1 MNKTK
6 KQTIKNGELDLK
18 NQLARALADYDNL
31 RKRIE
36 REKED
41 LEKLAGLKFILRLL
55 PLLDNLRSAQNHLK
69 DAGLA
74 ITIGEFENI
83 IKEEGIEEI
92 KPNKG
97 DLFDHNLHEV
107 IDVVENSQEE
117 NKIEEVVLSGWKF
130 RDGIVIRHAKVKVGK
145 KGLINKN

>member
-1 MNKTK
+1 MR
-6 KQTIKNGELDLK
+6 LSLK

-41 LEKLAGLKFILRLL
+41 LENLASLKLILRLL
-55 PLLDNLRSAQNHLK
+55 PLLDNLRAAQDHLK

-74 ITIGEFENI
+74 ITIGELENLL
-83 IKEEGIEEI
+83 KDEGIVEI

-97 DLFDHNLHEV
+97 DNFDHNLHEV
-107 IDVVENSQEE
+107 TEVVENCKEE

-130 RDGIVIRHAKVKVGK
+130 KEGSVIKHAKVKVCQK
-145 KGLINKN
+145 

>member
-1 MNKTK
+1 MRVS
-6 KQTIKNGELDLK
+6 IK

-41 LEKLAGLKFILRLL
+41 WEKLASLKLILRLL
-55 PLLDNLRSAQNHLK
+55 PILDNLRAAQNHLK

-74 ITIGEFENI
+74 ITIGELENLLRDERI
-83 IKEEGIEEI
+83 VEI

-97 DLFDHNLHEV
+97 DNFDHNLHEV
-107 IDVVENSQEE
+107 IEVVENCQEE
-117 NKIEEVVLSGWKF
+117 NKIEDVVLSGWKF
-130 RDGIVIRHAKVKVGK
+130 KEGVIIRHAKVKVCQK
-145 KGLINKN
+145 